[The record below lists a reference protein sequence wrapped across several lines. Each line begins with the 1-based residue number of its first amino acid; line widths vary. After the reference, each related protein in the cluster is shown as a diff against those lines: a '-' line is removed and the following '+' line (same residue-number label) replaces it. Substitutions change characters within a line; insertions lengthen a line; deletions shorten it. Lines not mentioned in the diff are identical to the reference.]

1 MKEIL
6 TKDWHHLEVNE
17 IEKIFETDSSEGIGK
32 EEADK
37 RIGQFGENKIT
48 KQQQQSSFMRF
59 LLQFHQPLIY
69 ILLGATIV
77 TLFLGE
83 YIDAGVIFAVVLLN
97 AIIGFVQE
105 SKALSAIDSLS
116 KSMTTQAVVVRN
128 GDRIKIEASAL
139 VPGDLVLLE
148 SGDRVPADLRLTRI
162 KDLRIDES
170 ALTGESVAV
179 DKKQDL
185 LEKETVLGDR
195 TNMAYASTVVTY
207 GRGSGIVI
215 ATGDKSEIGKISGH
229 ISSAQ
234 DIKTPLTVKIEKFS
248 HQLLF
253 VILGLTVLTFAIGL
267 LRGQEFT
274 EIFMSSV
281 AFAVSVIPEGLP
293 AAVTIMLAL
302 GVSKMAKRRAIIR
315 KLVAVET
322 LGSTTVIC
330 SDKTGTLTE
339 NQMTVQRIYAGDQL
353 YKVTGIGY
361 APEGEIQ
368 TEGNKIKLADHQVL
382 NECLQCGLL
391 CNDSKIKKEEEKW
404 KLEGD
409 PTEAAIYVASIK
421 GGLDADNIHK
431 DYPRLEDIPFESE
444 YQYMATLHKVAD
456 HTIAYIKGS
465 MEALLE
471 RSDKRLMGSDKEEEI
486 NPAKIEEA
494 AKKMSSDGLRVL
506 GFGSIIFDSGK
517 EQISHDDLKH
527 GVTFLGLQGMIDPP
541 RDEAKTSVHLCQK
554 AGIQVKMITGDHALT
569 ASAIAG
575 MIGLEGEKEENGKL
589 KAYTGREL
597 SDISDE
603 EYPDIAERI
612 AVFAR
617 VAPEQKLKLVKALQ
631 SKNNVV
637 AMTGDGVNDGPALK
651 QANIGVAMGITGTE
665 VAKDASDMVL
675 TDDNF
680 ASIESAVE
688 EGRGVFDNL
697 TKFIVCIL
705 PTNLGQG
712 LSIMA
717 SIILG
722 MVLPILP
729 VQALWVNMTTAVLLG
744 LPLAFEPNEPDI
756 MDRKP
761 RNPDQPIMTKSLVLR
776 TLLVGFLIL
785 LFATGLFHYE
795 LYLGADKDYA
805 RTVTTTTIVVIQ
817 AFYLLNCR
825 SLLKTNME
833 IGFFSNPWI
842 FGGIGLMMV
851 FQVLFIYVPIM
862 NVFFHTLPLNLM
874 TWLRIL
880 AAGALVY
887 IIISIE
893 KYFRRKYK
901 NKNGERNK

>member
-1 MKEIL
+1 MKEL
-6 TKDWHHLEVNE
+6 NTNNWHTLEVLQVEDNL
-17 IEKIFETDSSEGIGK
+17 ETNCKEGISK
-32 EEADK
+32 EEADLRTRK
-37 RIGQFGENKIT
+37 FGKNELT
-48 KQQQQSSFMRF
+48 KQKQQSAITRF

-69 ILLGATIV
+69 ILLGASIV
-77 TLFLGE
+77 TIFIGE
-83 YIDAGVIFAVVLLN
+83 YVDAAVIFAVVFLN

-116 KSMTTQAVVVRN
+116 KSMTTHATVIRN
-128 GDRIKIEASAL
+128 GSKEKISATDL
-139 VPGDLVLLE
+139 VPGDLVILE
-148 SGDRVPADLRLTRI
+148 SGDKIPADLRLTRI

-179 DKKQDL
+179 DKEEAI
-185 LEKETVLGDR
+185 LEKDTVLGDR
-195 TNMAYASTVVTY
+195 SNMAYASTVVTF

-215 ATGDKSEIGKISGH
+215 ATGDDTEIGKISGH
-229 ISSAQ
+229 INAAQ
-234 DIKTPLTVKIEKFS
+234 DLKTPLTIKIEKFS
-248 HQLLF
+248 HQLLY
-253 VILGLTVLTFAIGL
+253 VILGLTLITFSIGL
-267 LRGQEFT
+267 LRNQAFT
-274 EIFMSSV
+274 EIFMASV

-302 GVSKMAKRRAIIR
+302 GVSRMAKRRAIIR

-339 NQMTVQRIYAGDQL
+339 NQMTVQRIFAGDKL
-353 YKVTGIGY
+353 YEVTGIGY
-361 APEGEIQ
+361 APEG
-368 TEGNKIKLADHQVL
+368 KIRYKDEEVDLTGSLVL
-382 NECLQCGLL
+382 EECLKCGLL
-391 CNDSKIKKEEEKW
+391 CNDSKIKKEENGW
-404 KLEGD
+404 NLEGD
-409 PTEAAIYVASIK
+409 PTEAAILVASLK
-421 GGLDADNIHK
+421 GGFDTAQVK
-431 DYPRLEDIPFESE
+431 TEYPRLEEIPFESE
-444 YQYMATLHKVAD
+444 YQYMATLHQKDD
-456 HTIAYIKGS
+456 HTIAYVKGS
-465 MEALLE
+465 MESLLD
-471 RSDKRLMGSDKEEEI
+471 RSDKQLTAAGEETRLEVDQIEKE
-486 NPAKIEEA
+486 
-494 AKKMSSDGLRVL
+494 AKKMASEGLRVL
-506 GFGSIIFDSGK
+506 GFGYIKFDSGK
-517 EQISHDDLKH
+517 KHIDHQDLEK
-527 GVTFLGLQGMIDPP
+527 GITFLGLQGMIDPP
-541 RDEAKTSVHLCQK
+541 REEAKTSVQLCQK
-554 AGIQVKMITGDHALT
+554 AGIQVKMITGDHAQT

-575 MIGLEGEKEENGKL
+575 MIGLKGLEENGQL
-589 KAYTGREL
+589 KAITGKEL
-597 SDISDE
+597 SGIQE
-603 EYPDIAERI
+603 AELPEIAENI

-617 VAPEQKLKLVKALQ
+617 VAPEQKLQLVKALQ
-631 SKNNVV
+631 SHDHIV

-665 VAKDASDMVL
+665 VAKDAADMVL

-761 RNPDQPIMTKSLVLR
+761 RNPHKPIMTLALVMR

-785 LFATGLFHYE
+785 LCATGLFHYE
-795 LYLGADKDYA
+795 LKLGTDQDYA

-825 SLLKTNME
+825 SLLKPNTE

-842 FGGIGLMMV
+842 FAGIGLMMF
-851 FQVLFIYVPIM
+851 FQILFIYVPIM
-862 NVFFHTLPLNLM
+862 NVFFHTMPLDM
-874 TWLRIL
+874 GSWIRIIG
-880 AAGALVY
+880 AGVFVY
-887 IIISIE
+887 SIVGLE
-893 KYFRRKYK
+893 KWVRRKK
-901 NKNGERNK
+901 IKKSSS